1 MLETQENQTEVTFS
15 LADLRPRVVD
25 KLRSDYYQAVK
36 EFCRGRRFRPSDDPY
51 FKLLHAVG
59 QQDSSIVDL
68 NEMANALPDVRGSIN
83 NIKEHRLEV
92 LISSKPAVAE
102 RFYYTTETKSF
113 AIEDPALFYFI
124 KHLDWDQLRQDCGF
138 RQTAVDYEWDVALSF
153 AGENRELAAYLADK
167 LTGLDVPVFYDTHY
181 EANYLGKTWSAQFK
195 DIFGAKS
202 RYVVCILDKH
212 HADKIWPTF
221 EREIFTPRVPS
232 GTVIPIFLDDTK
244 FVGISHDL
252 IGIKFDP
259 ADPDWQKKAN
269 DQIIQKLIDKLS
281 E

>member
-1 MLETQENQTEVTFS
+1 
-15 LADLRPRVVD
+15 
-25 KLRSDYYQAVK
+25 
-36 EFCRGRRFRPSDDPY
+36 
-51 FKLLHAVG
+51 
-59 QQDSSIVDL
+59 
-68 NEMANALPDVRGSIN
+68 MANALPDVRGSIN

-102 RFYYTTETKSF
+102 RFYYNTETKSF